1 MNKKSKTELI
11 EKNIIELIQNLS
23 IDDQGQLQILLE
35 QRGFLLSQATLSRL
49 IKKLEIVKKAGHYIL
64 LTKNNQPRF
73 NIESIKANDSG
84 ILVIKTSPG
93 QAQAIAAFLD
103 QKYDQESQINP
114 LRNIFLGTIAGDD
127 TVLVI
132 LASAQKADQ
141 SMQQIKIDFLI

>member
-49 IKKLEIVKKAGHYIL
+49 IKKLEIVKKAGHYVL
-64 LTKNNQPRF
+64 LTKNDQPRF
-73 NIESIKANDSG
+73 IIESIKANESG

-103 QKYDQESQINP
+103 KKYSETNQTNP
-114 LRNIFLGTIAGDD
+114 LKNIFLGTIAGDD
-127 TVLVI
+127 TLLVI
-132 LASAQKADQ
+132 LASGKEVHK
-141 SMQQIKIDFLI
+141 SMQLIHADLV

>member
-11 EKNIIELIQNLS
+11 EKNIIELIQSLS

-35 QRGFLLSQATLSRL
+35 QRGFLLSQATLSRC
-49 IKKLEIVKKAGHYIL
+49 IKKLEIVKKAGHYVL

-73 NIESIKANDSG
+73 IIESIKANDSG

-103 QKYDQESQINP
+103 QKYGEENQTNP
-114 LRNIFLGTIAGDD
+114 LKEIFLGSIAGDD
-127 TVLVI
+127 TLLVVLS
-132 LASAQKADQ
+132 SAKEIRK
-141 SMQQIKIDFLI
+141 SMQVIQADLV